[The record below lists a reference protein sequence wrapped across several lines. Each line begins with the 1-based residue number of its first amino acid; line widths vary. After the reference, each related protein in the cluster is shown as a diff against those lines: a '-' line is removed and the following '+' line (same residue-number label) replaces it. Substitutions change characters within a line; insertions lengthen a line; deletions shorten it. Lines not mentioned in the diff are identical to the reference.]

1 MKTKNKDQFHWIFL
15 IFFWFILGTTICA
28 QLIADYGTMEAIR
41 QSALILLSSIV
52 LAHFL
57 SDVMLPKALRKN
69 KMALFAVQAFV
80 VVLLLS
86 LCLAV
91 IYAVFSDSH
100 ARNRAFPEEANMT
113 TFQFLWARFCGSIP
127 AAILICGTACGLR
140 FYQEHNEIERNHA
153 ELKQVHLEAQI
164 KILQDQINPH
174 LMFNILNHIHIL
186 MQSNVK
192 LASDLLIQFSDILRY
207 QLYECNKEY
216 VALYLE
222 IKYLK
227 DLVSVEKTR
236 WGDELD
242 VKTNWNIEDGQLQIV
257 PLLLV
262 PLIENAFKHV
272 SRLPNQKGY
281 VHLSCEQKD
290 KQLIFKIENSYTEQY
305 KVPSNS
311 QGLGLENVSKR
322 LAIQYPNRH
331 ELNINKTDSDFTVM
345 LVLDLK

>member
-1 MKTKNKDQFHWIFL
+1 MKIKNKDQYHWIF
-15 IFFWFILGTTICA
+15 IVFFWCILGTTIWA
-28 QLIADYGTMEAIR
+28 QMIEDYDFLDATY
-41 QSALILLSSIV
+41 QVVLVLLCSIL

-57 SDVMLPKALRKN
+57 SDVLLPNALRKN
-69 KMALFAVQAFV
+69 KMRLFAMQGLFI
-80 VVLLLS
+80 VLLLS
-86 LCLAV
+86 FCLAL
-91 IYAVFSDSH
+91 IYTAFSDVSFR
-100 ARNRAFPEEANMT
+100 ARLYPDEVNMT
-113 TFQFLWARFCGSIP
+113 TLHFLWSRFCGSVP
-127 AAILICGTACGLR
+127 AAILINGTACGIR
-140 FYQEHNEIERNHA
+140 FYQEHNVIEKNHA
-153 ELKQVHLEAQI
+153 QLQQVHLEAQI

-174 LMFNILNHIHIL
+174 LMFNVLNHIHIL

-242 VKTNWNIEDGQLQIV
+242 VKTNWDIEDGQLQIV

-281 VHLSCEQKD
+281 VHLSCEQVN
-290 KQLIFKIENSYTEQY
+290 KQLVFKIENSYTEQY
-305 KVPSNS
+305 KIPSKS
-311 QGLGLENVSKR
+311 QGLGLENVRKR

-331 ELNINKTDSDFTVM
+331 ELKINKTDSDFTVEV
-345 LVLDLK
+345 VLDLK